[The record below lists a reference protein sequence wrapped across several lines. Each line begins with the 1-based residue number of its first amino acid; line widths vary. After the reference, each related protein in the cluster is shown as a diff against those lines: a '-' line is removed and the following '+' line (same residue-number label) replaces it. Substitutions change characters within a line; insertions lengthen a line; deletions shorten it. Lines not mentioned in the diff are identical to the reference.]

1 MSDPMSTIPKTIE
14 LLKNFGSFSG
24 YKLNFAKS
32 KCFPVNNLAL
42 EIPDGHFPFKM
53 SRNGFK
59 YLGVHICRKLSALYK
74 ANFPPLI
81 NKLKSDLERWNDL
94 HIAGRVNCVKMNVLP
109 RFLYL
114 FQSLP
119 IFLPNSFF
127 CILNKLIS
135 SFIWKGKTPRIKR
148 EFLQRHKSVGGL
160 SFPNLKHYY
169 WAANIH
175 KVTLWIQEPDLIWC
189 KSEADSC
196 STSLLDLLTSKL
208 PYRPSQFTCSPIVI
222 STLRIWSQ
230 FRNTCGLQGLSNH
243 SPIHYNHLFLPP
255 STDVAFSLWKR
266 SGLSRLKDLYV
277 GDVFASFSE
286 LCEKFNLPRSHLF
299 RYFQIRNFVKSNS
312 ASFPNAPPDSIIDSI
327 LDIPTNQ
334 KGLIS
339 KIYILISHLGESSF
353 DKIKRDWEEQLGKA
367 IDDRVWDS
375 ALTRVNNSTSCSR
388 LNLMQFKVVHSIYFT
403 NSKLSKIYPNITDTY
418 QQTWCICFGL
428 VPVCWFT
435 GLLFLNM
442 LLRH

>member
-1 MSDPMSTIPKTIE
+1 M
-14 LLKNFGSFSG
+14 
-24 YKLNFAKS
+24 
-32 KCFPVNNLAL
+32 
-42 EIPDGHFPFKM
+42 
-53 SRNGFK
+53 
-59 YLGVHICRKLSALYK
+59 
-74 ANFPPLI
+74 
-81 NKLKSDLERWNDL
+81 
-94 HIAGRVNCVKMNVLP
+94 
-109 RFLYL
+109 
-114 FQSLP
+114 
-119 IFLPNSFF
+119 
-127 CILNKLIS
+127 
-135 SFIWKGKTPRIKR
+135 
-148 EFLQRHKSVGGL
+148 FLQRHKSEGGL
-160 SFPNLKHYY
+160 SLPNLKLYY

-175 KVTLWIQEPDLIWC
+175 KVTLWIQEPKLMWC

-208 PYRPSQFTCSPIVI
+208 PYQPSQFTCSPIVI

-230 FRNTCGLQGLSNH
+230 FRNTCSLQGLSNH
-243 SPIHYNHLFLPP
+243 SPIHNNHLFLPP
-255 STDVAFSLWKR
+255 RTDVAISLWKR

-299 RYFQIRNFVKSNS
+299 RYFQILNFVKSNS

-327 LDIPTNQ
+327 LDIPKNQ

-339 KIYILISHLGESSF
+339 KIYILFSHLGESF
-353 DKIKRDWEEQLGKA
+353 LDKIKGDWEEELGST

-388 LNLMQFKVVHSIYFT
+388 LNLIQFKVVHRIYFT
-403 NSKLSKIYPNITDTY
+403 NSKLSKIYPNITDTCKRCY
-418 QQTWCICFGL
+418 MSGL

-435 GLLFLNM
+435 GLLFYNI